1 MNSNKQNI
9 HTSSLK
15 LENTIKG
22 MKGRIAVK
30 DAFASLNGKVT
41 RPDLAYSISMC
52 KCNFSHVEFL
62 IYTRKNSLWYSLVC

>member
-41 RPDLAYSISMC
+41 MLTLTSLRIGLTTTNVLCYSIKS
-52 KCNFSHVEFL
+52 
-62 IYTRKNSLWYSLVC
+62 YQTT

>member
-15 LENTIKG
+15 LENTIKR

-30 DAFASLNGKVT
+30 DAFASLNGNVT
-41 RPDLAYSISMC
+41 MLTLTSLRIGLKTTNVLCYSIKSY
-52 KCNFSHVEFL
+52 KTS
-62 IYTRKNSLWYSLVC
+62 

>member
-41 RPDLAYSISMC
+41 MLTLTSLRIGLKTTNVLRHSIKSY
-52 KCNFSHVEFL
+52 KTS
-62 IYTRKNSLWYSLVC
+62 